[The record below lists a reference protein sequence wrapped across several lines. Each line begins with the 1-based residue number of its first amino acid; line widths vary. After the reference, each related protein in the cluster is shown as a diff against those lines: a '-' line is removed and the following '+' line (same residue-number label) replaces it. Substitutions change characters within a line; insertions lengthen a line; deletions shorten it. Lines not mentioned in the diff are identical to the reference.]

1 MSDGD
6 YDYLIKFL
14 ALGDSGVGKT
24 SFLYQYTD
32 GKFNSKFITTVG
44 IDFRE
49 RRVVYNS
56 TGPDGSSGKG
66 QKIHMQ
72 LWDTAGQERFRSLT
86 TAFFRDA
93 MGFLLLFDLTNE
105 QSFLNVRNWMS
116 QLQIHAYCESPDVVL
131 CGNKCDLS
139 DQRAVSEE
147 EARELAEKY
156 GIPYFETSAAN
167 GQNVSQAV
175 DVLLDLIMKRME
187 RCVDKSWI
195 PDGTVRA
202 NGPTHTDISEG
213 SERSKCASRPCI
225 TSTPV
230 TARPALRKTRNSL
243 RLDREVKFNIT
254 DVTPPVVTST
264 NPVRDDK
271 TEDAVVGLV
280 ATPPKQH
287 TVTFKLDAAVEPT
300 LDPSASSPVGKSPRA
315 VTGKGKA
322 KKAKYAPAVEP
333 LQEGEEV
340 TDTTGKKWKLVKLL
354 SQSTTELVYE
364 VSQTVSRPTSK
375 ESAHILK
382 LGAKDGRIF
391 NEQNFLQRAAKP
403 ASVDKWIKQNKMDFL
418 GIPSCAGFGLHA
430 DSHRFL
436 IFPNMG
442 QSLQS
447 VMEEADDLL
456 SEKVVLQLACRI
468 LDVLQYIHSNE
479 YVHADLSAEN
489 VYIKP
494 GQKSQVYLVGYCHAF
509 RYCPGGQHVEYREAS
524 RTPHE
529 GTVEL
534 IGLDAHK
541 GAAPSRRSDL
551 QSLGYCMLRWH
562 TGTLP
567 WAALTHPDQIATQKQ
582 RYMEDVPALLSH
594 CFGKKRVSSELNLNY
609 INKIAIL
616 SKLFADIFSVSVCHA
631 VGAFQTYLT
640 TAMALQ
646 YSEQPDYSTLKAG
659 LSAALLQLGGSVE
672 QPLNFWVYSRFGS
685 DFMST
690 ARRYESSDKHHM
702 LMKSFPPPTS
712 SERARSCTLI

>member
-49 RRVVYNS
+49 KRVVYKS
-56 TGPDGSSGKG
+56 TGPDGSSGRG

-202 NGPTHTDISEG
+202 NGPTNVDISEG
-213 SERSKCASRPCI
+213 SERSKCAFVNAGDIFRMPFHFCPQCGTKLQPDFRFCPSCGEKLPCLADKSGSVSSTASLSLPPPKRAEAATSVVKTSLASSTSYKHTETDVHTGI
-225 TSTPV
+225 SSTPV
-230 TARPALRKTRNSL
+230 TTRPALRKTRNSL
-243 RLDREVKFNIT
+243 RLDKEVKFNIKDAT
-254 DVTPPVVTST
+254 TPAVPYA
-264 NPVRDDK
+264 NLVRDDRVEVRGKAKLSSPATNRVEEGKKLIDK
-271 TEDAVVGLV
+271 TSRKAEES
-280 ATPPKQH
+280 
-287 TVTFKLDAAVEPT
+287 TVDSSPAAV
-300 LDPSASSPVGKSPRA
+300 SSPVPSPLSRSPFKGEQKLNRYLYIFQA
-315 VTGKGKA
+315 KVLQTG
-322 KKAKYAPAVEP
+322 
-333 LQEGEEV
+333 
-340 TDTTGKKWKLVKLL
+340 
-354 SQSTTELVYE
+354 SQSI
-364 VSQTVSRPTSK
+364 SK
-375 ESAHILK
+375 ESNHILK

-391 NEQNFLQRAAKP
+391 NEQNFLQRAVKP
-403 ASVDKWIKQNKMDFL
+403 ASVDKWLKLNKMDFL
-418 GIPSCAGFGLHA
+418 GIPSCVGFGLHA

-436 IFPNMG
+436 IFPHMG

-447 VMEEADDLL
+447 VMEEEAQLL
-456 SEKVVLQLACRI
+456 SEKTVLQLACRI
-468 LDVLQYIHSNE
+468 LDALQFIHSNE
-479 YVHADLSAEN
+479 YVHADINAEN
-489 VYIKP
+489 IYIKH

-509 RYCPGGQHVEYREAS
+509 RYCPGGKHVEYREAS

-529 GTVEL
+529 GTVDF
-534 IGLDAHK
+534 ISLDTHK

-551 QSLGYCMLRWH
+551 QSLGYCMLHWH
-562 TGTLP
+562 TGKLP
-567 WAALTHPDQIATQKQ
+567 WTAVTQPDQVATQKQ

-594 CFGKKRVSSELNLNY
+594 CFEKR
-609 INKIAIL
+609 
-616 SKLFADIFSVSVCHA
+616 
-631 VGAFQTYLT
+631 
-640 TAMALQ
+640 
-646 YSEQPDYSTLKAG
+646 
-659 LSAALLQLGGSVE
+659 
-672 QPLNFWVYSRFGS
+672 
-685 DFMST
+685 
-690 ARRYESSDKHHM
+690 
-702 LMKSFPPPTS
+702 
-712 SERARSCTLI
+712 RAS